1 LTTKYTTMK
10 RIISVRK
17 TAKEG
22 EPLGQFQRGTDG
34 TAKTK
39 IINLLERNPGEDF
52 DFLVDDNG
60 QKSVKRA
67 TDLLG
72 EVVNLIDDTCIAEFV
87 EEEDGVAV
95 HLSMFE
101 GALPRQ
107 STVDQLERIRKQT
120 KGVDI
125 GDRISDMSK
134 QGANI
139 AYIRNPIDKSRKK
152 GTKGIE
158 SIEDFWKANKKFK
171 VNQHLKGFKDFR

>member
-1 LTTKYTTMK
+1 MK

-22 EPLGQFQRGTDG
+22 EALGQFQRGTDG
-34 TAKTK
+34 TVKTK

-60 QKSVKRA
+60 QKSIMRA
-67 TDLLG
+67 ANLLG
-72 EVVNLIDDTCIAEFV
+72 EVVNVVDDSCIAEFV
-87 EEEDGVAV
+87 QEEDGITVNM
-95 HLSMFE
+95 STFE

-107 STVDQLERIRKQT
+107 STVDQLERIRKKT
-120 KGVDI
+120 KGIDI
-125 GDRISDMSK
+125 GDRISDMSG

-139 AYIRNPIDKSRKK
+139 AYIRNPIDKSKKK
-152 GTKGIE
+152 GTKGVE

-171 VNQHLKGFKDFR
+171 VNQHLKGFKEFK